1 MVNSKLPHYFLTGGT
16 GGLGAELIPRL
27 LRAQPDARITA
38 LVRAN
43 DLAHAQLRMELIFR
57 YVRYSHPG
65 FDSSQVE
72 AVVGDVTYPRLGL
85 SPQDAAKL
93 RARVTHI
100 VHSAAS
106 IELQGSREEL
116 RRINLG
122 GTRAVSEFAE
132 GCPQLQRLLLLSTAF
147 VAGRR
152 SGHIFESELDCG
164 QGFVNHYEASKFASE
179 LYLRSMADR
188 LPMTIVRPSIVV
200 GDSQDGHVLAFQN
213 MYVPLYFI
221 GTGAVSNPPG
231 EHDTL
236 LDIVP
241 VDHVA
246 EVVVRTL
253 HHPACEGKT
262 YHACSDAANLL
273 PFTALEQAARD
284 ALAPRRARMLQRGS
298 RLGSSSAALTARL
311 GAFFDYLASPKR
323 FSSEALL
330 RDLGDLTPPAPIAAE
345 FLPRLMD
352 FWQQTE
358 FGRKMPWQ
366 PAAALEP
373 PLPPTSTSSPRASPS
388 PPTAKIVRP
397 C

>member
-1 MVNSKLPHYFLTGGT
+1 VSASNIPHYFLTGGT

-27 LRAQPDARITA
+27 LDAQPQACITA

-43 DLAHAQLRMELIFR
+43 DMAHAKLRMELVFR
-57 YVRYSHPG
+57 YVRHYHPG
-65 FDSSQVE
+65 FDASRVE
-72 AVVGDVTYPRLGL
+72 AVVGDVTYPTLGL
-85 SPQDAAKL
+85 SPRAAASL
-93 RARVTHI
+93 RASVTHI

-122 GTRAVSEFAE
+122 GTRAVAEFAQS
-132 GCPQLQRLLLLSTAF
+132 CPQLQRLLLLSTAF

-152 SGHIFESELDCG
+152 SGRILESELDCG
-164 QGFVNHYEASKFASE
+164 QRFVNHYEASKFASE
-179 LYLRSMADR
+179 LYLRSLADR
-188 LPMTIVRPSIVV
+188 LPTTIVRPSIVV

-213 MYVPLYFI
+213 MYVPLYFL

-231 EHDTL
+231 EHDTV

-253 HHPACEGKT
+253 HHPACEGGT
-262 YHACSDAANLL
+262 YHACSDEASLL
-273 PFTALEQAARD
+273 PFTELQQASRD
-284 ALAPRRARMLQRGS
+284 VLAKRRVLMLQRGS

-311 GAFFDYLASPKR
+311 GAFFDYLACPKR
-323 FSSEALL
+323 FSSGALM
-330 RDLGDLTPPAPIAAE
+330 RDLGEHAPAAPVVAE
-345 FLPRLMD
+345 FLPRLMR
-352 FWQQTE
+352 FWQQAE
-358 FGRKMPWQ
+358 FGRRMPWQ
-366 PAAALEP
+366 PASTHAPQA
-373 PLPPTSTSSPRASPS
+373 LPPS
-388 PPTAKIVRP
+388 KIVRP

>member
-1 MVNSKLPHYFLTGGT
+1 MASSKHPNYFLTGGT

-27 LRAQPDARITA
+27 LKAQPDARITA

-57 YVRYSHPG
+57 YVRHYHPG
-65 FDSSQVE
+65 FDASRVK

-85 SPQDAAKL
+85 SPKDAASL

-122 GTRAVSEFAE
+122 GTRAVSEFSE
-132 GCPQLQRLLLLSTAF
+132 SCQHLQRLLLLSTAF

-152 SGHIFESELDCG
+152 SGYILESELDCG

-179 LYLRSMADR
+179 LYLRSLADR
-188 LPMTIVRPSIVV
+188 LPLTIVRPSIVV
-200 GDSQDGHVLAFQN
+200 GDSQDGHMLAFQN

-253 HHPACEGKT
+253 HHPACEGGT
-262 YHACSDAANLL
+262 YHACSDAASLL
-273 PFTALEQAARD
+273 PFTELAQAARD
-284 ALAPRRARMLQRGS
+284 ALAKRRALMLQRGS

-311 GAFFDYLASPKR
+311 SAFFDYLASPKR
-323 FSSEALL
+323 FSSEASI
-330 RDLGDLTPPAPIAAE
+330 RDLGDLAPATPIAAE
-345 FLPRLMD
+345 FLPRLMR
-352 FWQQTE
+352 FWQQAE

-366 PAAALEP
+366 PASTLAP
-373 PLPPTSTSSPRASPS
+373 QSLPST
-388 PPTAKIVRP
+388 KIVRP

>member
-1 MVNSKLPHYFLTGGT
+1 MHKPHYFLTGGT

-27 LRAQPDARITA
+27 LKARPDARITA
-38 LVRAN
+38 LVRAS
-43 DLAHAQLRMELIFR
+43 DLSHARLRMEQIFC
-57 YVRYSHPG
+57 YVRHYHPG
-65 FDSSQVE
+65 FDASRVE

-85 SPQDAAKL
+85 SLSDAASL
-93 RARVTHI
+93 RGRVTQI

-122 GTRAVSEFAE
+122 GTRAVAEFAE
-132 GCPQLQRLLLLSTAF
+132 SCPQLQRLLLLSTAF

-152 SGHIFESELDCG
+152 SGRILESELDCG
-164 QGFVNHYEASKFASE
+164 QEFVNHYEASKFASE
-179 LYLRSMADR
+179 LYLRALAER

-221 GTGAVSNPPG
+221 GTGAVLEPPG
-231 EHDTL
+231 EHDTQ

-253 HHPACEGKT
+253 HHPACIGET
-262 YHACSDAANLL
+262 YHACSDESSLL
-273 PFTALEQAARD
+273 PFTALERAAQD
-284 ALAPRRARMLQRGS
+284 ALAARRAHLLRRGGK
-298 RLGSSSAALTARL
+298 LGAGSAALAGRL
-311 GAFFDYLASPKR
+311 SAFFDYLACAKR
-323 FSSEALL
+323 FSCTNLQ
-330 RDLGDLTPPAPIAAE
+330 RDLGAQAPPAPIAAE
-345 FLPRLMD
+345 FLPRLMG
-352 FWQQTE
+352 FWQQAE

-366 PAAALEP
+366 PITAG
-373 PLPPTSTSSPRASPS
+373 ASQAS
-388 PPTAKIVRP
+388 KRVRP